1 MVIHGIRKKT
11 QHVADD
17 KKFLLT
23 GLRVKIGGK
32 PIKHDV
38 GNSKVNWSLSIY
50 KTHILKKCH
59 SKKNQM
65 KLEDSLEKNDC
76 INFALDIAV
85 PILFISSAGRMGMHS
100 K

>member
-1 MVIHGIRKKT
+1 MLPIT
-11 QHVADD
+11 

-59 SKKNQM
+59 SKKKPN
-65 KLEDSLEKNDC
+65 E
-76 INFALDIAV
+76 I
-85 PILFISSAGRMGMHS
+85 GRFFR
-100 K
+100 KK